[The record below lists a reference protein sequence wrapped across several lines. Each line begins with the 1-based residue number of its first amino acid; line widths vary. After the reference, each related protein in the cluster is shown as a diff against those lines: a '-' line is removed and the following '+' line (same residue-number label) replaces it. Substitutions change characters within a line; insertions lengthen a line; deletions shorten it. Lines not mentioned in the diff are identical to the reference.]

1 MNAYLVE
8 AKRTAIGR
16 AHPDKG
22 LFRAV
27 RADEM
32 LAGLMRGLLDG
43 RGDGEALTAAIDD
56 IYIGCVGQHLEQGKN
71 IARLSALLAGLPATV
86 PGVTINRLCASSLQA
101 FNFAASTI
109 AAGNAELLLA
119 GGVEH
124 MGHVPMAAALD
135 YNQQLLERYEF
146 PFTNMGL
153 TAEKV
158 AQVYGVSRE
167 QQDDFAVESHRKA
180 VAAQQAGHFAREI
193 IPIPAGDS
201 VARQDQSPRPG
212 TNRASL
218 AGLKT
223 IFKQGGT
230 VTAGNSSPL
239 NDGASLTRL
248 RSAVAAGCAVGVDQ
262 GYAYWEL
269 VGHHHIESGVGAG
282 VGHLKRVP
290 NCVAD
295 DQGRPIYVLRGFG
308 NGQGCVIIQ
317 DRAQTACIRQRGVYG
332 AAQLKFI
339 ALISFLGNISVDLY
353 CNRQCGC
360 PCRESQGVSR
370 KLGVVVVGQ
379 RGGAIR
385 RSVVHFNRLTALQIQ
400 ADREHR
406 FHYTAVPF
414 HHRHIVDADC
424 RLLVA
429 VIVNG
434 QDGRVVGCA

>member
-223 IFKQGGT
+223 IFKQDGT

-239 NDGASLTRL
+239 NDGASLTLLASEAACEHFALQR
-248 RSAVAAGCAVGVDQ
+248 RARVVDFAVVGLDPCQMGMGPVPAIRQ
-262 GYAYWEL
+262 L
-269 VGHHHIESGVGAG
+269 LQKNQ
-282 VGHLKRVP
+282 LK
-290 NCVAD
+290 VAD
-295 DQGRPIYVLRGFG
+295 IDLFELNEAFASQAIACINELQLPLQKVNPWGGAASLGHPLGCTGTRLITTLLNGLETSGGRYGIASLCIGH
-308 NGQGCVIIQ
+308 GQGM
-317 DRAQTACIRQRGVYG
+317 AT
-332 AAQLKFI
+332 
-339 ALISFLGNISVDLY
+339 LI
-353 CNRQCGC
+353 
-360 PCRESQGVSR
+360 E
-370 KLGVVVVGQ
+370 
-379 RGGAIR
+379 
-385 RSVVHFNRLTALQIQ
+385 RL
-400 ADREHR
+400 
-406 FHYTAVPF
+406 
-414 HHRHIVDADC
+414 
-424 RLLVA
+424 
-429 VIVNG
+429 
-434 QDGRVVGCA
+434 

>member
-223 IFKQGGT
+223 IFKQDGT

-239 NDGASLTRL
+239 NDGASLTLLASEAACEHFALQR
-248 RSAVAAGCAVGVDQ
+248 RARVVDFAVVGLDPCQMGMGPVPAIRQ
-262 GYAYWEL
+262 L
-269 VGHHHIESGVGAG
+269 LQKNQ
-282 VGHLKRVP
+282 LK
-290 NCVAD
+290 VAD
-295 DQGRPIYVLRGFG
+295 IDLFELNEAFASQAIACSNELQLPLQKVNPWGGAASLGHPLGCTGTRLITTLLNGLETSGGRYGIASLCIGH
-308 NGQGCVIIQ
+308 GQGM
-317 DRAQTACIRQRGVYG
+317 AT
-332 AAQLKFI
+332 
-339 ALISFLGNISVDLY
+339 LI
-353 CNRQCGC
+353 
-360 PCRESQGVSR
+360 E
-370 KLGVVVVGQ
+370 
-379 RGGAIR
+379 
-385 RSVVHFNRLTALQIQ
+385 RL
-400 ADREHR
+400 
-406 FHYTAVPF
+406 
-414 HHRHIVDADC
+414 
-424 RLLVA
+424 
-429 VIVNG
+429 
-434 QDGRVVGCA
+434 